1 MLLYIKLLTE
11 LYYALI
17 QYRKQTKVN

>member
-17 QYRKQTKVN
+17 QCRKQTKVN